1 MGLFTRSAWGLLKC
15 YCAFHVI
22 SEYVAEPTFLE
33 GPSMK
38 PTINKNH
45 KIEVAVFEKISVRK
59 ERLKVGD
66 VVTAK
71 HPYYNGMRIC
81 KRLMGMEGDR
91 ILKTDPNTNKME
103 MVIVPKGHVW
113 LEGDNADQSKDS
125 REYGPIPYA
134 LLRGRAL
141 CKIWPLAGNKS
152 FQMPSITAK
161 VE

>member
-1 MGLFTRSAWGLLKC
+1 MRRVSRSLWVMLKY
-15 YCAFHVI
+15 YCAYHVLT
-22 SEYVAEPTFLE
+22 EYVAEPTFLE

-38 PTINKNH
+38 PTINNNR
-45 KIEVAVFEKISVRK
+45 KIEIALFEKISVRK

-71 HPYYNGMRIC
+71 HPYQSNMYIC

-91 ILKTDPNTNKME
+91 ILNTNQSTHKVE
-103 MVIVPKGHVW
+103 MVTVPKGHVW

-125 REYGPIPYA
+125 RVYGPIPYA

-141 CKIWPLAGNKS
+141 FKIWPLAGNKS

-161 VE
+161 ED